1 MKKVTEGIS
10 WEIWCSNLE
19 TGRFDEK
26 LGDSRKNWKS
36 WQVCIQSRLMFLPC
50 YANRHINFPTD
61 TKVDNIINS
70 LHEEFIKI

>member
-10 WEIWCSNLE
+10 WEIWCSNRE

-36 WQVCIQSRLMFLPC
+36 WQVCIQSRLMFLPR
-50 YANRHINFPTD
+50 YAIQAH
-61 TKVDNIINS
+61 
-70 LHEEFIKI
+70 